1 MDEGPDLVVI
11 LDPDGGLDPARDID
25 STGIE
30 FGHDRAHVTGFET
43 AGDEYL
49 PSYQQLA
56 REIPI
61 RCLSGTAALVDG
73 PGIEHDRVRPP
84 GGVGDLAIADLQHL
98 DGRAAGVEPGLLRRV
113 QLEHVEADEVGDL
126 PDLGRVL
133 VDEDAHDLRPHRQG
147 VDDRLGL
154 LGRDAPIGGA
164 EMEPEQVRACFHRRL
179 GGIEVADSADFH
191 PDHYKEANSRRH
203 ATGSVAR
210 MSISPTRIASAPDS
224 RIRRASSIEWMPLS
238 ATSRTVVGIKGRS
251 LSVSPRSTSNVR
263 RSRWLTPTTFAP
275 ASMATLVSPPS
286 RTSTRAG
293 RLRLRTTASSL

>member
-11 LDPDGGLDPARDID
+11 LDPDGGLAPARDVD
-25 STGIE
+25 SIGLE
-30 FGHDRAHVTGFET
+30 LGHDLAHVTRFET
-43 AGDEYL
+43 TGDESL

-61 RCLSGTAALVDG
+61 PCLSGAAALVDG
-73 PGIEHDRVRPP
+73 PGIEHDRVGPP
-84 GGVGDLAIADLQHL
+84 GGVGDLAIANLQHL
-98 DGRAAGVEPGLLRRV
+98 DGRAAGVETGLLRPV
-113 QLEHVEADEVGDL
+113 ELQHVEADEVGDL

-191 PDHYKEANSRRH
+191 PDHYKEANSRSH

-210 MSISPTRIASAPDS
+210 RSISPTRIASAPDS
-224 RIRRASSIEWMPLS
+224 RIRPPSSIDRMPLPPP
-238 ATSRTVVGIKGRS
+238 TPTVFPIKT
-251 LSVSPRSTSNVR
+251 PTPP
-263 RSRWLTPTTFAP
+263 LTPPPPPHAP
-275 ASMATLVSPPS
+275 NS
-286 RTSTRAG
+286 
-293 RLRLRTTASSL
+293 